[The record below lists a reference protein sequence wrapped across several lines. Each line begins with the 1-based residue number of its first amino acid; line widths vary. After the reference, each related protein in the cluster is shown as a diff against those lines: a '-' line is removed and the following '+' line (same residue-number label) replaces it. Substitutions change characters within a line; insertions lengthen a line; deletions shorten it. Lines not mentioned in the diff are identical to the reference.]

1 MLIESE
7 LFGHEK
13 GAFTGAIEQR
23 SGRFERADGGTLFL
37 DEIGTLNLTAQ
48 AKLLRILQEKEF
60 ERIGGTR
67 TLRVDVRIIAA
78 TSKDLE
84 RSIEEGTFR
93 EDLYYRLNVF
103 PIFIPLFGK
112 EDGYP
117 PID

>member
-60 ERIGGTR
+60 ERIGGT
-67 TLRVDVRIIAA
+67 
-78 TSKDLE
+78 E
-84 RSIEEGTFR
+84 RSAWMYGSS
-93 EDLYYRLNVF
+93 
-103 PIFIPLFGK
+103 
-112 EDGYP
+112 P
-117 PID
+117 PPVKIWKDQLKKALSERTSIIV